1 MIEVQHLSK
10 RYGDVVAVDDISF
23 TVRPGHV
30 TGFLG
35 PNGAGKSTT
44 MRMILGLDAPTS
56 GSVLVD
62 GRRYRQLNTPLRT
75 IGALLDAGAV
85 DGGRTA
91 ANHLLWLAH
100 SNGIERGRVTTAL
113 ELVGLGDVADRRVG
127 TFSLGM
133 RQRLG
138 IAAALLGDA
147 RVLMFDEPTNG
158 LDPDGIIWLRATMR
172 HLAADGRTVF
182 VSSHLMSEVAQTA
195 DHVIVI
201 GRGRIIAD
209 APIDAIVAQHG
220 LANVYVRAERQ
231 HDLSMQLARHGA
243 QLESTGDGAVTVR
256 GLDSAAIG
264 AFAAAEGIALSE
276 LTPRQPSLEDAFFE
290 LTHDLTL
297 PTTLVGATR
306 GD

>member
-1 MIEVQHLSK
+1 MIDVHHLVK

-23 TVRPGHV
+23 TVHPGHV

-56 GSVLVD
+56 GSVLVG
-62 GRRYRQLNTPLRT
+62 GRRYRELHAPLRT

-85 DGGRTA
+85 DDGRSA

-100 SNGIERGRVTTAL
+100 SNGIDSTRVAAVL
-113 ELVGLGDVADRRVG
+113 DMVGLGDVARRRVG

-138 IAAALLGDA
+138 IAAALLGDPH
-147 RVLMFDEPTNG
+147 VLLFDEPTNG
-158 LDPDGIIWLRATMR
+158 LDPDGILWLRSMLR
-172 HLAADGRTVF
+172 NLAAEGRTVF
-182 VSSHLMSEVAQTA
+182 VSSHLMSEVSQTA
-195 DHVIVI
+195 DRVIVI
-201 GRGRIIAD
+201 GRGRIVAD
-209 APIDAIVAQHG
+209 APIEAIVSQHG
-220 LANVYVRAERQ
+220 VPNVYVRSDRQ
-231 HDLSMQLARHGA
+231 DDLGLHVVRHGGQFEPA
-243 QLESTGDGAVTVR
+243 ENGAIAVR
-256 GLDSAAIG
+256 GLESAAIG
-264 AFAAAEGIALSE
+264 AIAAAEGIALSE

-297 PTTLVGATR
+297 PTALSVAQGA
-306 GD
+306 